1 MAELVT
7 FRRQPTNEQPDA
19 WGFVDPS
26 RAMMDALTEV
36 QAAAGRRYESAR
48 DAAIPD
54 FSLTDLQQKTWRGA
68 QKVGWAGFYRDVK
81 ALLGSQ
87 CTWLPTYKGEV
98 IEDTRIDA
106 VVSLIK
112 PPGWSQTAMRFRA
125 IQLQAGLGEHALW
138 PVDLPSGLVGFRIAH
153 PTQLTKSSQDSTMF
167 GLKTRRDAR
176 AGGPGFT
183 NYPLKRLR
191 RVFIPDPEWEDEA
204 WPSLCKALD
213 EIELYEA
220 TILNMKRGV
229 NSRLLMNGLL
239 YIPTEID
246 DTSKGYRP
254 RINGTGPAGMNTPSA
269 PVGGALADLI
279 RDFMKFGG
287 RAYSDTN
294 GNDIASQLPFPFP
307 HHSEPKLIEMGRALD
322 KETLEAL
329 EAIVRSAGRGIDI
342 PQQFLVAGEGAASAW
357 SEAELRRALHEQGIF
372 PELQWHDDQFAEYA
386 FRPLLRTFGIA
397 DEHEAEFF
405 GLASDHSA
413 IQVKSDQTSVY
424 FNAVDRGIARRDWAA
439 QQMGIPEEG
448 RVELPAGVTDYDLY
462 REIAGIADL
471 NDGGVPGGV
480 GADRGDTNDLG
491 GETGMAA
498 ISAAA
503 LKMLPA
509 GPT

>member
-1 MAELVT
+1 MADLVT
-7 FRRQPTNEQPDA
+7 FRRQPTNQNPEA
-19 WGFVDPS
+19 WGFTDPS
-26 RAMMDALTEV
+26 RAIMDALTEV

-48 DAAIPD
+48 DASIPD
-54 FSLTDLQQKTWRGA
+54 FSLTDIQQKTWRGA
-68 QKVGWAGFYRDVK
+68 QRVGWAGFSRDVK
-81 ALLGSQ
+81 ALLGAQ
-87 CTWLPTYKGEV
+87 CGWRPTYKGEV
-98 IEDTRIDA
+98 IEDKRIEA

-125 IQLQAGLGEHALW
+125 IQLQGGLGEHALW
-138 PVDLPSGLVGFRIAH
+138 PVDLPNGLVGFRIAS

-183 NYPLKRLR
+183 NYPLHRLR
-191 RVFIPDPEWEDEA
+191 RVFIPNPEWEDEA
-204 WPSLCKALD
+204 LPSLCKALD

-239 YIPTEID
+239 YIPTEQD

-254 RINGTGPAGMNTPSA
+254 RINGAGPAGMDTPSS
-269 PVGGALADLI
+269 PVGGSLGDLI
-279 RDFMKFGG
+279 KDFMKFGG
-287 RAYSDTN
+287 RAYNDTN

-322 KETLEAL
+322 EETLQAL
-329 EAIVRSAGRGIDI
+329 EAIVRSAARAIDL
-342 PQQFLVAGEGAASAW
+342 PQQFLVAGEGASSAW
-357 SEAELRRALHEQGIF
+357 ADAELRRALHEQGIF
-372 PELQWHDDQFAEYA
+372 PELKWHDDQFAEYA

-405 GLASDHSA
+405 GLASDHAA
-413 IQVKSDQTSVY
+413 IQVKSDQTSTY
-424 FNAVDRGIARRDWAA
+424 FNAVELGIAKRSWVAG
-439 QQMGIPEEG
+439 QIGIPEEG
-448 RVELPAGVTDYDLY
+448 RVELPQGVTDFDIYL
-462 REIAGIADL
+462 ALANGSADL
-471 NDGGVPGGV
+471 SLGGEPGGV
-480 GADRGDTNDLG
+480 GADRNDTEDRN
-491 GETGMAA
+491 GETSRAA

-509 GPT
+509 G